1 MFRLAHLSDPHLPLP
16 PATISEL
23 FGKRVTGYLSWKL
36 RRHRIHRADVLE
48 ALVADLKAQQPDH
61 VALTGDIVN
70 ISLPDEFSRATAW
83 LRSLGDPAWVSV
95 VPGNHDAYVP
105 MSWSE
110 SWAGWADYM
119 ADETDGHSLPAKSPR
134 SFPFVRVRGSVALV
148 GTSTAL
154 PTPPF
159 MASGKLGKEQCA
171 RLEDLLQRLG
181 RDGLFRIIL
190 IHHPPRRDQTIWR
203 KCLTDGKAFEEV
215 LAKTG
220 AELILHG
227 HLHRLQDVRIQGPRG
242 PVPVVGVPSTSGIE
256 PDRGPDHQAA
266 YHLFEI
272 ERLEHGWDVRMTIR
286 MYDSRQGQ
294 VIERPGPVYALA
306 A

>member
-1 MFRLAHLSDPHLPLP
+1 MFRLAHISDPHLPLP
-16 PATISEL
+16 PATGVEL
-23 FGKRVTGYLSWKL
+23 LSKRITGYLSWKL
-36 RRHRIHRADVLE
+36 RRNRIHRPDVLD
-48 ALVADLKAQQPDH
+48 AVIKDLKAQKPDH

-70 ISLPDEFSRATAW
+70 ISLAEEFSRATTW
-83 LRSLGDPAWVSV
+83 LRTLGAPDWVTV

-105 MSWSE
+105 MSWSQ

-119 ADETDGHSLPAKSPR
+119 ADEVDGRPIAASSPR
-134 SFPFVRVRGSVALV
+134 SFPFVRMRGPVALV

-159 MASGKLGKEQCA
+159 MASGRLGKEQCGRLEETLA
-171 RLEDLLQRLG
+171 RLGEEG
-181 RDGLFRIIL
+181 HFRIVL

-203 KCLTDGKAFEEV
+203 KSLMDAEAFESI

-220 AELILHG
+220 AELVLHG
-227 HLHRLQDVRIQGPRG
+227 HLHKLQDVQIQGPRG
-242 PVPVVGVPSTSGIE
+242 PVPVVGVPSTSGVE
-256 PDRGPDHQAA
+256 PDHGPERQAA

-272 ERLEHGWDVRMTIR
+272 ERKDGAWGVRMTIR
-286 MYDSRQGQ
+286 MYDAAKGK
-294 VIERPGPVYALA
+294 VIERPGRAYAIA